1 MKLWLLDADIIIDFL
16 SIDVFEKLV
25 ELHEIFVA
33 SSVVEEVD
41 YYKKDREKI
50 EIDFR
55 AKFIVSGLVQ
65 ELSATLSET
74 EQMLS
79 SLPPLL
85 RETLH
90 GGEIESLTV
99 LLKNTD
105 LTFCSCDAAT
115 IRMLPLLNLSENG
128 VSAEKLLEMSGLS
141 KSDLQAK
148 HTKEY
153 FKTNLEIGQREK
165 IYHF

>member
-1 MKLWLLDADIIIDFL
+1 LKLWLLDADIIIDFL

-25 ELHEIFVA
+25 ELHKIFVA

-55 AKFIVSGLVQ
+55 AKFIDSGLVQ

-79 SLPPLL
+79 NLPPLL

-90 GGEIESLTV
+90 VGEIESLTV

-105 LTFCSCDAAT
+105 LTFCSCDAAA

>member
-1 MKLWLLDADIIIDFL
+1 
-16 SIDVFEKLV
+16 
-25 ELHEIFVA
+25 
-33 SSVVEEVD
+33 
-41 YYKKDREKI
+41 
-50 EIDFR
+50 
-55 AKFIVSGLVQ
+55 
-65 ELSATLSET
+65 
-74 EQMLS
+74 MLS
-79 SLPPLL
+79 NLPPLL

-90 GGEIESLTV
+90 IGEIESLTV

-105 LTFCSCDAAT
+105 LTFCSCDAAA

-148 HTKEY
+148 HTNEY
-153 FKTNLEIGQREK
+153 FKTNLEIGKREK

>member
-25 ELHEIFVA
+25 AQHEVYVA
-33 SSVVEEVD
+33 SSVVEEID
-41 YYKKDREKI
+41 YYKKGKEKI
-50 EIDFR
+50 AIDFR
-55 AKFIVSGLVQ
+55 AKFVDSSLVK
-65 ELSATLSET
+65 ELSATPSET
-74 EQMLS
+74 EKMLS
-79 SLPPLL
+79 NLPPLL

-90 GGEIESLTV
+90 IGEIESLTV

-105 LTFCSCDAAT
+105 LTFCSCDAAA

-148 HTKEY
+148 HTNEY
-153 FKTNLEIGQREK
+153 FKTNLEIGKREK